1 MDLGYPVRREEFLVA
16 VEREETELSDALTTL
31 APALSGD
38 GTFPCSSSF
47 AFACSTAS
55 AMMVEMAVLES
66 LDFLFSSACLLTT
79 QACRSFGKEMFNFLC
94 VFSFIYSH

>member
-1 MDLGYPVRREEFLVA
+1 MDLGYPARREEFLVA
-16 VEREETELSDALTTL
+16 VEREETELSDALNVL
-31 APALSGD
+31 APALSGE

>member
-1 MDLGYPVRREEFLVA
+1 MDLGYPARREEFFVA

-31 APALSGD
+31 APTLSGEW
-38 GTFPCSSSF
+38 TFPCSSSLI
-47 AFACSTAS
+47 FACSTAS